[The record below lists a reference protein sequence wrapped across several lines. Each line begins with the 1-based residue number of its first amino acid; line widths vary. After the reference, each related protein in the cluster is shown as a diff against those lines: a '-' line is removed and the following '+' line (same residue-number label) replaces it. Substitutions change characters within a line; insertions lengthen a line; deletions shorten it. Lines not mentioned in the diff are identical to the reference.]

1 MKKSLILIL
10 SVTTFVLFSAGF
22 GSADDKAICP
32 LNKSIYM
39 SEATKEIF
47 AVKQYARRV
56 RYKCFEYTEKKD
68 NEYIGRK
75 ESFEF
80 TTNFDYPKYDKFIQ
94 HANLQCKW
102 SWWAEMLKGVLEGET
117 VYYMMSGM
125 TGVMPCCEGISYSQ
139 NEIDEARLFEKNPQA
154 KIDNSMH
161 YWAKDDELADFYLE
175 ELNLYHPLNWD
186 LGPMGKGPYK
196 LVGCQK

>member
-75 ESFEF
+75 MLVRTFFVLKVVDSF
-80 TTNFDYPKYDKFIQ
+80 
-94 HANLQCKW
+94 
-102 SWWAEMLKGVLEGET
+102 
-117 VYYMMSGM
+117 YYTCFVS
-125 TGVMPCCEGISYSQ
+125 S
-139 NEIDEARLFEKNPQA
+139 RLLTIP
-154 KIDNSMH
+154 
-161 YWAKDDELADFYLE
+161 
-175 ELNLYHPLNWD
+175 
-186 LGPMGKGPYK
+186 
-196 LVGCQK
+196 